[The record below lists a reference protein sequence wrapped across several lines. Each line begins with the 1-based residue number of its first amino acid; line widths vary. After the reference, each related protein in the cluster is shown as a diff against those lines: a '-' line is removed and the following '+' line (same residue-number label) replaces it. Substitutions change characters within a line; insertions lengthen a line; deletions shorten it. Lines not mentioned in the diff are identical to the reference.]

1 MTRYQVWL
9 DQQGLQDIDP
19 AIYITDIQE
28 QPPSQLLSTAARAQG
43 DGVFLARRNRQSL
56 SVTVRFAIRE
66 PRPARRQA
74 VLQKVRVWAQQG
86 EFLSTSDRPHQ
97 RLRVQVENLP
107 ALQSALKW
115 TDALPIT
122 FTAYTA
128 PWWEDAQPT
137 TSATSTLYLPG
148 DAPSAP
154 MDLRWVC
161 AGNPPAEL
169 TITTP
174 LSSITFRDLPVSKG
188 RELVISHESGV
199 LTATVDRHDVLPHR
213 TPESSDDLLLPCGQ
227 SSTVTITA
235 DGAAATGCTFS
246 ARGRWL

>member
-19 AIYITDIQE
+19 AIFITDIQE

-66 PRPARRQA
+66 PSPARRQA
-74 VLQKVRVWAQQG
+74 VLQKVRAWAQQG
-86 EFLSTSDRPHQ
+86 SFLSTSDRPLQ
-97 RLRVQVENLP
+97 RLKVQAENLP
-107 ALQSALKW
+107 TLQSALKW
-115 TDALPIT
+115 TDALSIT
-122 FTAYTA
+122 FTAYEA
-128 PWWEDAQPT
+128 PFWEDSQPT
-137 TSATSTLYLPG
+137 TATASSLYLPG

-154 MDLRWVC
+154 MDMRWVC
-161 AGNPPAEL
+161 NSAAPDVVTMA
-169 TITTP
+169 TP
-174 LSSITFRDLPVSKG
+174 LSSITFRGLPLKAG
-188 RELVISHESGV
+188 QELVISHESGI
-199 LTATVDRHDVLPHR
+199 LTATIDGADVLPCR

-227 SSTVTITA
+227 TSTVTLTA
-235 DGAAATGCTFS
+235 DGQAATGCTFT